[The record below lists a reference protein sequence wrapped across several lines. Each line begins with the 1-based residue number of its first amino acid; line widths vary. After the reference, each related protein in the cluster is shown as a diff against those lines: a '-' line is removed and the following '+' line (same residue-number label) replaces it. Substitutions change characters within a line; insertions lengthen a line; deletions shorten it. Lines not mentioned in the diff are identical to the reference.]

1 MTLAPTLWSNTC
13 SSNLVSFMSDPIQS
27 LLQQAISHHQQG
39 RLQLAEDT
47 YAQVLQINP
56 RQFDALH
63 LIGLIAKQRGDH
75 ETALNFFAKAIQV
88 DARQAKVHC
97 NLGATLQEL
106 GKSKEALACYE
117 LAISLQADYAM
128 AWNNRGNCLRYLG
141 RYDEALESF
150 TKAMELQIAYPEAY
164 LNRAVCLQDM
174 NEHEHALLDVEDA
187 LRLRPHYPAVQFAR
201 GFSLQQLRR
210 YELALVAYE
219 LAFDTSSS
227 PQQQAAVICNQGMI
241 LAKLKRDE
249 EALATFQ
256 RAIEI
261 RPDFGNAYLQLGHL
275 YRSTQQQP
283 AAVQA
288 YQTASHYLT
297 DAALQEQLRYLLASL
312 GQEVIPSSAPITYV
326 KELFDQYAEH
336 FDTHLQEQLAYRIPQ
351 LLQDALQQVV
361 VGKALSSLDLGCGTG
376 LCADYL
382 RSISSSLTGVDVS
395 ENMLAKAARR
405 GDYTELICDDI
416 VTYLQQETRLF
427 DLILAADVLVY
438 FGELR
443 VLFDLV
449 KQSLVQGGLFAFS
462 VELSDAA
469 DIHLHSTQ
477 RYQHS
482 RGYIETIAHQ
492 FGYQILHGDQYV
504 GRHEAQTE
512 VNSLIVVLQNV

>member
-1 MTLAPTLWSNTC
+1 
-13 SSNLVSFMSDPIQS
+13 MSDPIQN
-27 LLQQAISHHQQG
+27 LLQQAITHHQQG

-63 LIGLIAKQRGDH
+63 LIGVIAKQRGDH

-106 GKSKEALACYE
+106 GKSEEALACYE

-128 AWNNRGNCLRYLG
+128 AWNNRGNCLRHLG
-141 RYDEALESF
+141 RFEEALESF

-174 NEHEHALLDVEDA
+174 NQHEHALLDVEDA
-187 LRLRPHYPAVQFAR
+187 LRSRRHYPAAQFAR

-241 LAKLKRDE
+241 LAKLKRDQ

-275 YRSTQQQP
+275 YRSTNKQ
-283 AAVQA
+283 AEAVQA
-288 YQTASHYLT
+288 YQNASHYLT
-297 DAALQEQLRYLLASL
+297 DTALQEQLRYLLASL
-312 GQEVIPSSAPITYV
+312 GQEAMPSAAPITYV

-336 FDTHLQEQLAYRIPQ
+336 FDTHLQEHLAYRIPE
-351 LLQDALQQVV
+351 LLQDAVQGLIVN
-361 VGKALSSLDLGCGTG
+361 KTLSSLDLGCGTG

-382 RSISSSLTGVDVS
+382 RSISTSLIGVDVS
-395 ENMLAKAARR
+395 ENMLAKAAQR
-405 GDYTELICDDI
+405 GDYSELVCDDI
-416 VTYLQQETRLF
+416 VHYLQREQRTF

-438 FGELR
+438 FGDLGT
-443 VLFDLV
+443 VFDLV
-449 KQSLVQGGLFAFS
+449 KRRLVQGGFFTFS
-462 VELSDAA
+462 VELSDTA

-482 RGYIETIAHQ
+482 RAYIDKMAQQ
-492 FGYQILHGDQYV
+492 FGFHVAHGEQHI
-504 GRHEAQTE
+504 GRHEAQIE
-512 VNSLIVVLQNV
+512 VKSLIMVLRAI